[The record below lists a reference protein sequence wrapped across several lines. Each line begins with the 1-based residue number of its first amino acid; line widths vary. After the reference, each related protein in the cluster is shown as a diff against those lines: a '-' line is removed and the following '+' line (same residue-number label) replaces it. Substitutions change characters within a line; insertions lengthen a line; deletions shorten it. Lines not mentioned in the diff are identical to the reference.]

1 MATVVGHEN
10 LLEDA
15 ALIVDVCFSVED
27 GDVVT
32 IICDDDREDE
42 ARAVAE
48 VCVERGAWPVIM
60 NNEMQV
66 RRGRADVRFP
76 MAPPA
81 NLHRAMVGS
90 DEVIIIAELEWA
102 NRFAHVN
109 AVRETC
115 EANGK
120 IASVEP
126 GMGEW
131 GLTRDDLE
139 RSAQRTKDAVAALAG
154 KKQCRVTTA
163 LGTDFT
169 VSIEGRPPLC
179 LTSYKAR
186 GQMMSPIPLWN
197 EVAFAAIEDSTTGKA
212 VVDGVMLGIGL
223 KGQVTEPITWT
234 LENGR
239 CVNIEGGDE
248 ADRLRKAIDGVE
260 NADVIGEFAFGTS
273 EKAPFGTPS
282 EKGRIGTV
290 HLALGDNHNAYPGGQ
305 NHLLAPPGR
314 GVPERDAADPR
325 RRHLHPEG
333 RRVGAVTTV
342 SLADVDPIELPQ
354 GSWSRMLVT
363 SATAGGNTSSLG
375 YSVFTPGTVLV
386 PVKHETEEVAYV
398 VSGSGELRLDDEA
411 VRFGQGDALHIPAG
425 VWHAVAN
432 TGDEDVVMVFGFPHP
447 EYPPT
452 ERR

>member
-1 MATVVGHEN
+1 MATVVDID
-10 LLEDA
+10 LKKDA
-15 ALIVDVCFSVED
+15 ALIVDVCFSVEE

-42 ARAVAE
+42 AKAVAE
-48 VCVERGAWPVIM
+48 VVVERGGWPVVV
-60 NNEMQV
+60 NNETQV

-90 DEVIIIAELEWA
+90 DEVIIIANLEWA

-120 IASVEP
+120 IASIEP

-131 GLTRDDLE
+131 GLTREDLE

-154 KKQCRVTTA
+154 KKQVHVTTA
-163 LGTDFT
+163 LGTDFY
-169 VSIEGRPPLC
+169 VSIDGREPLC
-179 LTSYKAR
+179 LTPYKAR
-186 GQMMSPIPLWN
+186 GQMMSPIPLWT
-197 EVAFAAIEDSTTGKA
+197 EVAFAAIEDFTHGAA

-223 KGQVTEPITWT
+223 EGQVQEPIRWT
-234 LENGR
+234 LEAGR
-239 CVNIEGGDE
+239 CVAIEGGAE
-248 ADRLRKAIDGVE
+248 ADRLRGAIEGVE

-305 NHLLAPPGR
+305 N
-314 GVPERDAADPR
+314 
-325 RRHLHPEG
+325 
-333 RRVGAVTTV
+333 V
-342 SLADVDPIELPQ
+342 S
-354 GSWSRMLVT
+354 
-363 SATAGGNTSSLG
+363 
-375 YSVFTPGTVLV
+375 
-386 PVKHETEEVAYV
+386 
-398 VSGSGELRLDDEA
+398 
-411 VRFGQGDALHIPAG
+411 ALHLDG
-425 VWHAVAN
+425 VFLNATLQIVDDGTFILKDGEWAL
-432 TGDEDVVMVFGFPHP
+432 
-447 EYPPT
+447 
-452 ERR
+452 